1 MSNIT
6 LPSISAGGS
15 LRRYLAEIG
24 QFPILRKDEE
34 YTLAKNWR
42 EHEDID
48 AAHTLVTSHLR
59 LVAKIAMGYRGYG
72 LPISDLISEGNIGL
86 MKAVKRFDPDKGF
99 RLATY
104 ALLWIKASIQEYILH
119 SWSLVKIGTTSAQKK
134 LFFNLRR
141 VKNELKVFEE
151 KELSPEIIKNIS
163 HQLVVEEQE
172 VINMN
177 QRINGDYSLNAPRQ
191 VDSNE
196 GDWQEILVD
205 EKSIDQETYVAEKQ
219 EIEKRKSMLGK
230 ALSLLSERERTIF
243 SYRRLAEEP
252 KTLEVLSKEFNI
264 SRERVRQIEVK
275 AFEKV
280 QLEVK
285 NISNSHDNLVIENH
299 KNNKFT

>member
-6 LPSISAGGS
+6 LPSISADGS
-15 LRRYLAEIG
+15 LKRYLSEIG
-24 QFPILRKDEE
+24 QFPILQKDEE
-34 YTLAKNWR
+34 YTLAKNWL

-48 AAHTLVTSHLR
+48 SAHTLVTSHLR

-141 VKNELKVFEE
+141 IKNELKVFDE
-151 KELSPEIIKNIS
+151 KDLSPEAVKKIS
-163 HQLVVEEQE
+163 QKLVVDEQE

-177 QRINGDYSLNAPRQ
+177 RRIGGDYSLNSTRTSEA
-191 VDSNE
+191 SE
-196 GDWQEILVD
+196 GDWQEVLVD
-205 EKSIDQETYVAEKQ
+205 DKALNQETYVVEKQ
-219 EIEKRKSMLGK
+219 ELEKRQSMLGT
-230 ALSLLSERERTIF
+230 ALSLLSDRERKIF
-243 SYRRLAEEP
+243 SYRRLTDTP
-252 KTLEVLSKEFNI
+252 KTLEELSKDYNV
-264 SRERVRQIEVK
+264 SRERIRQIEVK

-280 QLEVK
+280 QAAVK
-285 NISNSHDNLVIENH
+285 SISKSENNLAIED
-299 KNNKFT
+299 KKII

>member
-151 KELSPEIIKNIS
+151 KELSPEIIKKIS
-163 HQLVVEEQE
+163 HKLVVEEQE

-230 ALSLLSERERTIF
+230 ALSLLSERERKIF

-285 NISNSHDNLVIENH
+285 NISNSHNNLVIENH

>member
-151 KELSPEIIKNIS
+151 KELSPEIIKKIS
-163 HQLVVEEQE
+163 HKLVVEEQE

-177 QRINGDYSLNAPRQ
+177 QRINGDYSLNAPRYA
-191 VDSNE
+191 DSNE

-205 EKSIDQETYVAEKQ
+205 EKSIDQETYVSEKQ
-219 EIEKRKSMLGK
+219 EINKRKSMLGK
-230 ALSLLSERERTIF
+230 ALSLLSERERKIF

-285 NISNSHDNLVIENH
+285 NISSSHNNLVIENH

>member
-151 KELSPEIIKNIS
+151 KELSPEIIKKIS

-230 ALSLLSERERTIF
+230 ALSLLSERERKIF

-285 NISNSHDNLVIENH
+285 NISNSHNNLVIENH

>member
-6 LPSISAGGS
+6 LPSISADGS
-15 LRRYLAEIG
+15 LRRYMAEIG
-24 QFPILRKDEE
+24 QFPFLRKDEE
-34 YTLAKNWR
+34 YTLAKNWH

-141 VKNELKVFEE
+141 IKNELKVFEE
-151 KELSPEIIKNIS
+151 KELSPEIIKKIS
-163 HQLVVEEQE
+163 QKLVVDEQE

-177 QRINGDYSLNAPRQ
+177 QRIGGDYSLNAPRTI
-191 VDSNE
+191 DANK
-196 GDWQEILVD
+196 GDWQEVLVD
-205 EKSIDQETYVAEKQ
+205 DKSIDQETYVSEKQ
-219 EIEKRKSMLGK
+219 ELDKRKSMLGN
-230 ALSLLSERERTIF
+230 ALSLLSERERIIF
-243 SYRRLAEEP
+243 SYRRLTDKP
-252 KTLEVLSKEFNI
+252 KTLEELSKEFNI

-275 AFEKV
+275 AFDKV
-280 QLEVK
+280 QIVVK
-285 NISNSHDNLVIENH
+285 NISKSQSNLVIEN
-299 KNNKFT
+299 NKTN

>member
-141 VKNELKVFEE
+141 IKNELKVFEE
-151 KELSPEIIKNIS
+151 KELSPEIIKKIS
-163 HQLVVEEQE
+163 HKLVVEEQE

-230 ALSLLSERERTIF
+230 ALSLLSERERKIF

-285 NISNSHDNLVIENH
+285 NISNSHNNLVIENH

>member
-6 LPSISAGGS
+6 LPSISADGS
-15 LRRYLAEIG
+15 LKRYLAEIG
-24 QFPILRKDEE
+24 QFPLLKKDEE
-34 YTLAKNWR
+34 YTLAKNWH

-48 AAHTLVTSHLR
+48 SAHTLVTSHLR

-151 KELSPEIIKNIS
+151 KELSPEIIKKIS
-163 HQLVVEEQE
+163 HKLVVEEQE

-191 VDSNE
+191 IDSNE

-219 EIEKRKSMLGK
+219 EVEKRKSMLGK

-285 NISNSHDNLVIENH
+285 NISNSHNNLVIEDH

>member
-141 VKNELKVFEE
+141 IKNELKVFEE
-151 KELSPEIIKNIS
+151 KELSPEIIKKIS

-230 ALSLLSERERTIF
+230 ALSLLSERERKIF
-243 SYRRLAEEP
+243 IYRRLAEEP

-280 QLEVK
+280 QHEVK
-285 NISNSHDNLVIENH
+285 NISSSHNNLVIENH

>member
-6 LPSISAGGS
+6 LPSISADGS
-15 LRRYLAEIG
+15 LRRYMAEIG

-34 YTLAKNWR
+34 FTLAKNWH

-141 VKNELKVFEE
+141 IKNELKVFEE
-151 KELSPEIIKNIS
+151 KELSPEIIKKIS
-163 HQLVVEEQE
+163 QKLVVDEKE

-177 QRINGDYSLNAPRQ
+177 QRIGGDYSLNASRTI
-191 VDSNE
+191 DANK
-196 GDWQEILVD
+196 GDWQEVLVD
-205 EKSIDQETYVAEKQ
+205 DKSIDQETYVSEKQ
-219 EIEKRKSMLGK
+219 ELDKRKSMLGN
-230 ALSLLSERERTIF
+230 ALSLLSERERIIF
-243 SYRRLAEEP
+243 SYRRLTDAP
-252 KTLEVLSKEFNI
+252 KTLEELSKEFNI

-275 AFEKV
+275 AFDKV
-280 QLEVK
+280 QIAVK
-285 NISNSHDNLVIENH
+285 NISKSQGNLVIEN
-299 KNNKFT
+299 NKTN

>member
-6 LPSISAGGS
+6 LPSISADGS
-15 LRRYLAEIG
+15 LKRYLSEIG
-24 QFPILRKDEE
+24 QFPILQKDEE
-34 YTLAKNWR
+34 YTLAKNWL

-48 AAHTLVTSHLR
+48 SAHTLVTSHLR

-141 VKNELKVFEE
+141 IKNELKVFDE
-151 KELSPEIIKNIS
+151 KDLSPEAVKKIS
-163 HQLVVEEQE
+163 QKLVVDEQE

-177 QRINGDYSLNAPRQ
+177 RRIGGDYSLNSPRT
-191 VDSNE
+191 SEASE
-196 GDWQEILVD
+196 GDWQEVLVD
-205 EKSIDQETYVAEKQ
+205 DKALNQETYVVEKQ
-219 EIEKRKSMLGK
+219 ELEKRQSMLGT
-230 ALSLLSERERTIF
+230 ALSLLSDREREIF
-243 SYRRLAEEP
+243 SYRRLTDTP
-252 KTLEVLSKEFNI
+252 KTLEELSKDYNV
-264 SRERVRQIEVK
+264 SRERIRQIEVK

-280 QLEVK
+280 QAAVK
-285 NISNSHDNLVIENH
+285 SISKSENNLAIED
-299 KNNKFT
+299 KKII

>member
-24 QFPILRKDEE
+24 RFPILRKDEE

-141 VKNELKVFEE
+141 IKNELKVFEE
-151 KELSPEIIKNIS
+151 KELSPEIIKKIS

-230 ALSLLSERERTIF
+230 ALSLLSERERKIF

-285 NISNSHDNLVIENH
+285 NISSSHNNLVIENH

>member
-141 VKNELKVFEE
+141 IKNELKVFEE
-151 KELSPEIIKNIS
+151 KELSPEIIKKIS

-230 ALSLLSERERTIF
+230 ALSLLSERERKIF

-280 QLEVK
+280 QHEVK

>member
-6 LPSISAGGS
+6 LPSIAADGS
-15 LRRYLAEIG
+15 LKRYLSEIG
-24 QFPILRKDEE
+24 QFPILQKDEE
-34 YTLAKNWR
+34 YTLAKNWL

-48 AAHTLVTSHLR
+48 SAHTLVTSHLR

-141 VKNELKVFEE
+141 IKNELKVFDE
-151 KELSPEIIKNIS
+151 KDLSPEAVKKIS
-163 HQLVVEEQE
+163 QKLVVDEQE

-177 QRINGDYSLNAPRQ
+177 RRIGGDYSLNSPRT
-191 VDSNE
+191 SEASE
-196 GDWQEILVD
+196 GDWQEVLVD
-205 EKSIDQETYVAEKQ
+205 DKALNQETYVVEKQ
-219 EIEKRKSMLGK
+219 ELEKRQSMLGT
-230 ALSLLSERERTIF
+230 ALSLLSDRERKVF
-243 SYRRLAEEP
+243 SYRRLTDTP
-252 KTLEVLSKEFNI
+252 KTLEELSKDYNV
-264 SRERVRQIEVK
+264 SRERIRQIEVK

-280 QLEVK
+280 QAAVK
-285 NISNSHDNLVIENH
+285 SISKSENNLAIED
-299 KNNKFT
+299 KKII

>member
-141 VKNELKVFEE
+141 IKNELKVFEE
-151 KELSPEIIKNIS
+151 KELSPEIIKKIS

-230 ALSLLSERERTIF
+230 ALSLLSERERKIF

-285 NISNSHDNLVIENH
+285 NISNSHTNLVIESH
-299 KNNKFT
+299 KKK

>member
-6 LPSISAGGS
+6 LPSISADGS
-15 LRRYLAEIG
+15 LKRYLSEIG
-24 QFPILRKDEE
+24 QFPILQKDEE
-34 YTLAKNWR
+34 YTLAKNWL

-104 ALLWIKASIQEYILH
+104 ALLWIKASIQEHILH

-141 VKNELKVFEE
+141 IKNELKVFDE
-151 KELSPEIIKNIS
+151 KDLSPETVKKIS
-163 HQLVVEEQE
+163 QKLVVDEQE

-177 QRINGDYSLNAPRQ
+177 QRIGGDYSLCLLYTSPSPR
-191 VDSNE
+191 D
-196 GDWQEILVD
+196 
-205 EKSIDQETYVAEKQ
+205 
-219 EIEKRKSMLGK
+219 KRQ
-230 ALSLLSERERTIF
+230 
-243 SYRRLAEEP
+243 
-252 KTLEVLSKEFNI
+252 
-264 SRERVRQIEVK
+264 SRMPSS
-275 AFEKV
+275 A
-280 QLEVK
+280 
-285 NISNSHDNLVIENH
+285 
-299 KNNKFT
+299 

>member
-34 YTLAKNWR
+34 YTLAKNWL

-151 KELSPEIIKNIS
+151 KELSPEIIKKIS
-163 HQLVVEEQE
+163 HKLVVEEQE

-191 VDSNE
+191 SDSNE

-205 EKSIDQETYVAEKQ
+205 EKSVDQETYVAEKQ
-219 EIEKRKSMLGK
+219 EIDKRKAMLGK
-230 ALSLLSERERTIF
+230 ALSLLSDRERKIF
-243 SYRRLAEEP
+243 SCRRLAEDP
-252 KTLEVLSKEFNI
+252 KTLEMLSKEFNI

-280 QLEVK
+280 QIEVK
-285 NISNSHDNLVIENH
+285 NISNAQTNLVIENH
-299 KNNKFT
+299 KNNKFN

>member
-141 VKNELKVFEE
+141 IKNELKVFEE
-151 KELSPEIIKNIS
+151 KELSPEIIKKIS

-230 ALSLLSERERTIF
+230 ALSLLSERERKIF

-285 NISNSHDNLVIENH
+285 NISSSHNNLVIENH

>member
-151 KELSPEIIKNIS
+151 KELSPEIIKKIS
-163 HQLVVEEQE
+163 HKLVVEEQE

-219 EIEKRKSMLGK
+219 EIEKRRSMLGK
-230 ALSLLSERERTIF
+230 ALSLLSERERKIF

-285 NISNSHDNLVIENH
+285 NISNSHNNLVIENH

>member
-6 LPSISAGGS
+6 LPSISADGS
-15 LRRYLAEIG
+15 LRRYMAEIG

-34 YTLAKNWR
+34 YTLAKNWL

-141 VKNELKVFEE
+141 LKNELKVFEE
-151 KELSPEIIKNIS
+151 KELSPEIIKKIS
-163 HQLVVEEQE
+163 QKLVVDEQE

-177 QRINGDYSLNAPRQ
+177 QRIGGDYSLNAPRTI
-191 VDSNE
+191 DANE
-196 GDWQEILVD
+196 GDWQEVLAD
-205 EKSIDQETYVAEKQ
+205 DKSIDQETYVSEKQ
-219 EIEKRKSMLGK
+219 ELDKRKSMLGN
-230 ALSLLSERERTIF
+230 ALSLLSERERIIF
-243 SYRRLAEEP
+243 SYRRLTDEP
-252 KTLEVLSKEFNI
+252 KTLEELSKEFNI

-275 AFEKV
+275 AFDKV
-280 QLEVK
+280 QIAVK
-285 NISNSHDNLVIENH
+285 NISKSQSNLVIEN
-299 KNNKFT
+299 NKTN

>member
-151 KELSPEIIKNIS
+151 KELSPEIIKKIS
-163 HQLVVEEQE
+163 HKLVVEEQE

-230 ALSLLSERERTIF
+230 ALSLLSERERKIF

-280 QLEVK
+280 QHEVK
-285 NISNSHDNLVIENH
+285 NISSSHNNLVIENH

>member
-141 VKNELKVFEE
+141 IKNELKVFEE
-151 KELSPEIIKNIS
+151 KELSPEIIKKIS

-230 ALSLLSERERTIF
+230 ALSLLSERERKIF

-280 QLEVK
+280 QHEVK
-285 NISNSHDNLVIENH
+285 NISSSHNNLVIENH
-299 KNNKFT
+299 KK

>member
-6 LPSISAGGS
+6 LPSISADGS
-15 LRRYLAEIG
+15 LRRYMAEIG
-24 QFPILRKDEE
+24 QFPLLRKDEE
-34 YTLAKNWR
+34 FTLAKNWL

-119 SWSLVKIGTTSAQKK
+119 SWSLVKIGTTAAQKK

-141 VKNELKVFEE
+141 IKNELKVFEE
-151 KELSPEIIKNIS
+151 KELSPEIIKKIS
-163 HQLVVEEQE
+163 QKLVVDEQE

-177 QRINGDYSLNAPRQ
+177 QRIGGDYSLNASRTI
-191 VDSNE
+191 DANK
-196 GDWQEILVD
+196 GDWQEVLVD
-205 EKSIDQETYVAEKQ
+205 DKSIDQETYVSEKQ
-219 EIEKRKSMLGK
+219 ELDKRKSMLGN
-230 ALSLLSERERTIF
+230 ALSLLSERERIIF
-243 SYRRLAEEP
+243 SYRRLTDEP
-252 KTLEVLSKEFNI
+252 KTLEELSKEFNI

-275 AFEKV
+275 AFDKV
-280 QLEVK
+280 QIAVK
-285 NISNSHDNLVIENH
+285 NISKSQSNLVIEN
-299 KNNKFT
+299 NKTN

>member
-6 LPSISAGGS
+6 LPSISADGS
-15 LRRYLAEIG
+15 LRRYMAEIG

-34 YTLAKNWR
+34 FTLAKNWL

-141 VKNELKVFEE
+141 IKNELKVFEE
-151 KELSPEIIKNIS
+151 KELSPEIIKKIS
-163 HQLVVEEQE
+163 QKLIVDEQE

-177 QRINGDYSLNAPRQ
+177 QRIGGDYSLNAPRTIGA
-191 VDSNE
+191 NE
-196 GDWQEILVD
+196 GDWQEVLVD
-205 EKSIDQETYVAEKQ
+205 DKSIDQETYVSEKQ
-219 EIEKRKSMLGK
+219 ELDKRKSMLGH
-230 ALSLLSERERTIF
+230 ALSLLSERERIIF
-243 SYRRLAEEP
+243 SYRRLTDEP
-252 KTLEVLSKEFNI
+252 KTLEELSKEFNI

-275 AFEKV
+275 AFDKV
-280 QLEVK
+280 QIAVK
-285 NISNSHDNLVIENH
+285 NISKSQSNLVIEN
-299 KNNKFT
+299 NKTN

>member
-1 MSNIT
+1 MSNVT
-6 LPSISAGGS
+6 LPSISADGS

-24 QFPILRKDEE
+24 QFPILKKDEE
-34 YTLAKNWR
+34 YTLAKNWL

-141 VKNELKVFEE
+141 IKNELKVFEE
-151 KELSPEIIKNIS
+151 KSLSPEIIKTIS
-163 HQLVVEEQE
+163 EKLVVDEED
-172 VINMN
+172 VVSMN
-177 QRINGDYSLNAPRQ
+177 QRIGGDYSLNAPRKI
-191 VDSNE
+191 DSNE
-196 GDWQEILVD
+196 GDWQEVLVD
-205 EKSIDQETYVAEKQ
+205 EKSIDQETYVSEK
-219 EIEKRKSMLGK
+219 EELDKRKSMLGT
-230 ALSLLSERERTIF
+230 ALSQLSERERKIF
-243 SYRRLAEEP
+243 SYRRLTDDP
-252 KTLEVLSKEFNI
+252 KTLEKLSKEFNV
-264 SRERVRQIEVK
+264 SRERIRQIEVK

-280 QLEVK
+280 QLAVK
-285 NISNSHDNLVIENH
+285 NISKSENNLAIENY
-299 KNNKFT
+299 K

>member
-6 LPSISAGGS
+6 LPSISADGS
-15 LRRYLAEIG
+15 LRRYMAEIG

-34 YTLAKNWR
+34 YTLAKNGH

-48 AAHTLVTSHLR
+48 AAHALVTSHLR

-104 ALLWIKASIQEYILH
+104 ALMWIKASIQEYILH

-141 VKNELKVFEE
+141 VKNELKIFEE
-151 KELSPEIIKNIS
+151 KELSPEMIKKIS

-177 QRINGDYSLNAPRQ
+177 QRISGDYSLNAPRRNYS
-191 VDSNE
+191 DE
-196 GDWQEILVD
+196 GDWQEVLED
-205 EKSIDQETYVAEKQ
+205 DKFIDQETYVLEKQ

-230 ALSLLSERERTIF
+230 ALSLLSERERKIF
-243 SYRRLAEEP
+243 SYRRLTDEP

-280 QLEVK
+280 QIEVK
-285 NISNSHDNLVIENH
+285 NISHSQNNLVIENH
-299 KNNKFT
+299 KNK

>member
-6 LPSISAGGS
+6 LPSISADGS
-15 LRRYLAEIG
+15 LRRYMAEIG

-34 YTLAKNWR
+34 YTLAKNWH

-48 AAHTLVTSHLR
+48 AAHALVTSHLR

-104 ALLWIKASIQEYILH
+104 ALMWIKASIQEYILH

-141 VKNELKVFEE
+141 VKNELKIFEE
-151 KELSPEIIKNIS
+151 KELSPEMIKKIS

-177 QRINGDYSLNAPRQ
+177 QRISGDYSLNAPRRNYS
-191 VDSNE
+191 DE
-196 GDWQEILVD
+196 GDWQEVLVD
-205 EKSIDQETYVAEKQ
+205 DKSIDQETYVLEKQ

-230 ALSLLSERERTIF
+230 ALSLLSERERKIF
-243 SYRRLAEEP
+243 SYRRLMDEP

-264 SRERVRQIEVK
+264 RI
-275 AFEKV
+275 
-280 QLEVK
+280 
-285 NISNSHDNLVIENH
+285 
-299 KNNKFT
+299 

>member
-34 YTLAKNWR
+34 YTLAKNWL

-141 VKNELKVFEE
+141 IKNELKVFEE
-151 KELSPEIIKNIS
+151 KELSPEIIKKIS
-163 HQLVVEEQE
+163 HKLVVEEQE

-230 ALSLLSERERTIF
+230 ALSLLSERERKIF

-280 QLEVK
+280 QHEVK

>member
-1 MSNIT
+1 MSNVT
-6 LPSISAGGS
+6 LPSISADGS

-24 QFPILRKDEE
+24 QFPILKKDEE
-34 YTLAKNWR
+34 YTLAKNWL

-104 ALLWIKASIQEYILH
+104 ALLWIKSSIQEYILH

-141 VKNELKVFEE
+141 IKNELKVFEE
-151 KELSPEIIKNIS
+151 KSLSPEIIKTIS
-163 HQLVVEEQE
+163 EKLVVDEED
-172 VINMN
+172 VVSMN
-177 QRINGDYSLNAPRQ
+177 QRIGGDYSLNAPRKI
-191 VDSNE
+191 DSNE
-196 GDWQEILVD
+196 GDWQEVLVD
-205 EKSIDQETYVAEKQ
+205 EKSIDQETYVSEK
-219 EIEKRKSMLGK
+219 EELDKRKSMLGT
-230 ALSLLSERERTIF
+230 ALSQLSERERKIF
-243 SYRRLAEEP
+243 SYRRLTDDP
-252 KTLEVLSKEFNI
+252 KTLEKLSKEFNV
-264 SRERVRQIEVK
+264 SRERIRQIEVK

-280 QLEVK
+280 QLAVK
-285 NISNSHDNLVIENH
+285 NISKSENNLAIENY
-299 KNNKFT
+299 K